1 MTRLFHERSGRGVG
15 RQQAG
20 WLRAA
25 VLVLLLPAWTVG
37 AAPIAVRMP
46 EGFAHGF
53 VDFYAGAKRI
63 GHGELVQFPRGGTL
77 ENRLTVAFD
86 DGSLYDETVVFT
98 QKRVFA
104 LRSYHLIQR
113 GPAFPETTDVAFD
126 DSGRYRAQI
135 GKMGENEEA
144 ADGQTDVPTD
154 VYNGLASTL
163 MKNLEPGKTGEVHLL
178 AFTPKPRLLD
188 AKLVPEGEERFGVGT
203 TKGVATR
210 YRMVLHV
217 AGVTGLAA
225 RLIGKDPPD
234 VSYWIARG
242 PSPTFVRF
250 EGPLSAEGPVWRA
263 ELGGPRWI
271 R

>member
-1 MTRLFHERSGRGVG
+1 RR
-15 RQQAG
+15 AG
-20 WLRAA
+20 CFRAA
-25 VLVLLLPAWTVG
+25 VLVLLLRAWTVA
-37 AAPIAVRMP
+37 AAPVAVRIP

-53 VDFYAGAKRI
+53 VDFYAGEKRI
-63 GHGELVQFPRGGTL
+63 GHGELVQFPRGETL

-104 LRSYHLIQR
+104 LQSYHLIQR

-178 AFTPKPRLLD
+178 AFTPKPRLLN
-188 AKLVPEGEERFGVGT
+188 AKLVPEGEERFAVGT

>member
-1 MTRLFHERSGRGVG
+1 MTRLFHGRSGP
-15 RQQAG
+15 AG
-20 WLRAA
+20 GPQRAGCFRVA
-25 VLVLLLPAWTVG
+25 VLVLLLRAWTVG

-53 VDFYAGAKRI
+53 VDFYAGEKRI
-63 GHGELVQFPRGGTL
+63 GHGELVQVPRGETI
-77 ENRLTVAFD
+77 ENRLNVAFD
-86 DGSLYDETVVFT
+86 DGSLHDETVVFT

-113 GPAFPETTDVAFD
+113 GPAFPEATDVSFD
-126 DSGRYRAQI
+126 DVGHYRARI
-135 GKMGENEEA
+135 RKVGENEEA

-178 AFTPKPRLLD
+178 AFTPKPRLLE
-188 AKLVPEGEERFGVGT
+188 ARLVPEGEERFGIGT
-203 TKGVATR
+203 TKRVATH

-217 AGVTGLAA
+217 AGLTGLAA

-242 PSPTFVRF
+242 PAPTFVRF

-263 ELGGPRWI
+263 ELGAPQWI

>member
-1 MTRLFHERSGRGVG
+1 
-15 RQQAG
+15 
-20 WLRAA
+20 
-25 VLVLLLPAWTVG
+25 VLVLLLRAWTVE

-46 EGFAHGF
+46 EGFSHGF
-53 VDFYAGAKRI
+53 VDFYDGEKKI
-63 GHGELVQFPRGGTL
+63 GHGELVQFPRGATI

-104 LRSYHLIQR
+104 LQSYHLIQR
-113 GPAFPETTDVAFD
+113 GPAFPETTDVTFD
-126 DSGRYRAQI
+126 DSGHYRARI

-163 MKNLEPGKTGEVHLL
+163 MKNLEPGETGEVHLL
-178 AFTPKPRLLD
+178 AFTPKPRLLE

-203 TKGVATR
+203 TKRVATR

-217 AGVTGLAA
+217 AGLTGLAA